1 VDAIAAGL
9 LQQAPAL
16 AVKILSKDISHK
28 SDVGGVRLGLR
39 SAQEAV
45 RAAEQMLKRVAELKP
60 DARIEG
66 FTVQPMVTRP
76 NAHDLLLGIYQDPL
90 FGPMILF
97 GAGGTATEII
107 HDTAVALPPLDD
119 ELARDL
125 MQQTRIYK
133 LLEGYRDR
141 PPADLAAIAEAL
153 RRLSQLVVDCPA
165 VKELDINPL
174 LADETGVVALDARL
188 RIEPSQVE
196 LAGPNP
202 NLAIRP
208 YPNQW
213 ERWIGTDNG
222 FRVFV
227 RPIKPADEHLYGAFV
242 EKLSPEDIRFRF
254 LTPRKEFSHKF
265 IARFTQI
272 DYARAMAFV
281 ALDKEQKALLGVAR
295 LAADPDYVKGEYA
308 IIVRS
313 DLKGTGIGWA
323 LMRHLI
329 HYAEKEGLREL
340 VGDVLAS
347 NERMLEMCRAL
358 GFEIAAD
365 PEDMSIRKVR
375 LELPASLQS
384 AKLAEEPVS

>member
-1 VDAIAAGL
+1 
-9 LQQAPAL
+9 
-16 AVKILSKDISHK
+16 
-28 SDVGGVRLGLR
+28 
-39 SAQEAV
+39 
-45 RAAEQMLKRVAELKP
+45 
-60 DARIEG
+60 
-66 FTVQPMVTRP
+66 
-76 NAHDLLLGIYQDPL
+76 
-90 FGPMILF
+90 
-97 GAGGTATEII
+97 
-107 HDTAVALPPLDD
+107 VALPPLDA

-125 MQQTRIYK
+125 MRQTRIFR

-141 PPADLAAIAEAL
+141 PPADLAAIAGAL
-153 RRLSQLVVDCPA
+153 TRLSQLVVDCPA

-174 LADETGVVALDARL
+174 LADETGVIALDARL
-188 RIEPSQVE
+188 RIEPGEVE

-227 RPIKPADEHLYGAFV
+227 RPIRPQDEHLCAAFV
-242 EKLSPEDIRFRF
+242 DKLSPDDIRFRLF
-254 LTPRKEFSHKF
+254 APRKEFSHKF
-265 IARFTQI
+265 LARLTQI

-281 ALDKEQKALLGVAR
+281 ALDKEQKELLGVAR

-329 HYAEKEGLREL
+329 RYAEKEGLREL
-340 VGDVLAS
+340 SGDVLAS
-347 NERMLEMCRAL
+347 NHRMLEMCRAL

-365 PEDMSIRKVR
+365 PEDLSIRKVR
-375 LELPASLQS
+375 LTLPTSLQRGES
-384 AKLAEEPVS
+384 TETEAAIS